1 MHRLAPSIR
10 PLSFGEWLAP
20 GGIFLASLGARDCT
34 GWPGTWLGA
43 EMFFSHF
50 GAETNLQ
57 LLRSAGFQILSPE
70 IVGEDEDGPVVEF
83 LWAIAQKPAC
93 TK

>member
-1 MHRLAPSIR
+1 
-10 PLSFGEWLAP
+10 
-20 GGIFLASLGARDCT
+20 
-34 GWPGTWLGA
+34 
-43 EMFFSHF
+43 MFFSHF

-70 IVGEDEDGPVVEF
+70 IVGEDEDGTVVEF